1 MANNDIS
8 KADVQKE
15 NFKLALGVFWRT
27 AVAAFLCLF
36 LYMSV
41 TVLVTGMTTQT
52 IGYRVVEK
60 TEDSSAVIVKEIN
73 SVPSDEE
80 LKKMQEDLEENQVL
94 QPISSEIPTGA
105 AVAMDVVSQTLMLL
119 LFIAFPYAVLWSKG
133 DRDKNTVN
141 FGHMEEDKLRGLK
154 VGLMATLPAAVAYLA
169 LLVCKLLNTGGW
181 YYAIYRFLNLPFMPI
196 FNRVTTGMKTI
207 GELSW
212 VAMLVFFLFLAV
224 LPLIC
229 HFSYVL
235 GYKQI
240 SLSEKFIY
248 VNSKKKKHR
257 R

>member
-94 QPISSEIPTGA
+94 QPISSEIPLSLIHISSGSGTGSSIIPMRA
-105 AVAMDVVSQTLMLL
+105 STA
-119 LFIAFPYAVLWSKG
+119 W
-133 DRDKNTVN
+133 
-141 FGHMEEDKLRGLK
+141 
-154 VGLMATLPAAVAYLA
+154 
-169 LLVCKLLNTGGW
+169 
-181 YYAIYRFLNLPFMPI
+181 
-196 FNRVTTGMKTI
+196 
-207 GELSW
+207 
-212 VAMLVFFLFLAV
+212 
-224 LPLIC
+224 
-229 HFSYVL
+229 
-235 GYKQI
+235 
-240 SLSEKFIY
+240 
-248 VNSKKKKHR
+248 
-257 R
+257 

>member
-133 DRDKNTVN
+133 DRDKNC
-141 FGHMEEDKLRGLK
+141 
-154 VGLMATLPAAVAYLA
+154 
-169 LLVCKLLNTGGW
+169 LLYTSRCV
-181 YYAIYRFLNLPFMPI
+181 
-196 FNRVTTGMKTI
+196 
-207 GELSW
+207 
-212 VAMLVFFLFLAV
+212 
-224 LPLIC
+224 
-229 HFSYVL
+229 
-235 GYKQI
+235 
-240 SLSEKFIY
+240 
-248 VNSKKKKHR
+248 
-257 R
+257 